1 MMNKRLA
8 VAFHLSD
15 SEVNTVICPF
25 CKKEIPDYT
34 QFCPECGQTVASA
47 ESTGGTSATYW
58 NSVEKEAERD
68 NKIRIDAENKIQE
81 KRMQKNAQL

>member
-1 MMNKRLA
+1 M
-8 VAFHLSD
+8 
-15 SEVNTVICPF
+15 ICPF